1 MGFSMGSP
9 ATPLKISAL
18 PAPAHICF
26 LGLENEHFLGN
37 FRLKCQNGAETSEF
51 QGFLTFGDLYEVPRT
66 TPRSIS
72 SPSPRPH
79 MFFENGLCIL
89 LLEGPLCARA
99 RRLVAK
105 CSWPGKRQQ
114 GTYTLLLGY
123 CHTVHVLILNGR
135 RSSITTTLLI
145 VLLAPFRS
153 WLGSVRF
160 VTHSTKALWHNVHEI
175 SPHALP
181 AMCAAGST
189 TQIGGWLTICQ
200 L

>member
-99 RRLVAK
+99 CQRAWNEAREAF
-105 CSWPGKRQQ
+105 RQAAAAAAAATRV
-114 GTYTLLLGY
+114 GIG
-123 CHTVHVLILNGR
+123 NGR
-135 RSSITTTLLI
+135 TDLSKGPRRRPAARSFLCGA
-145 VLLAPFRS
+145 VAVLAPFPFVGKLSADALLPRS
-153 WLGSVRF
+153 VPPYLCMLPGFPR
-160 VTHSTKALWHNVHEI
+160 
-175 SPHALP
+175 HARP
-181 AMCAAGST
+181 CPYP
-189 TQIGGWLTICQ
+189 
-200 L
+200 

>member
-79 MFFENGLCIL
+79 MFFENGLCIFL
-89 LLEGPLCARA
+89 LKGPLCGRH
-99 RRLVAK
+99 RHKRFRQPHFK
-105 CSWPGKRQQ
+105 GNEPPRTPCSRSPQFKSN
-114 GTYTLLLGY
+114 LLER
-123 CHTVHVLILNGR
+123 CMER
-135 RSSITTTLLI
+135 RS
-145 VLLAPFRS
+145 VNR
-153 WLGSVRF
+153 
-160 VTHSTKALWHNVHEI
+160 
-175 SPHALP
+175 
-181 AMCAAGST
+181 
-189 TQIGGWLTICQ
+189 
-200 L
+200 